1 MKIGIIGSGNVGIT
15 TAFAI
20 AEKNTGSVILWDI
33 VEGRAKGK
41 ALDLAEAAP
50 IRRYDGRIDGTDN
63 FDDLMDA
70 NVLVIAAGK
79 PRTAGLKRFDMFE
92 ENVPLIRELGQK
104 IKSSYRGSEPP
115 LVIILPEP
123 VDLNTLAFQKAT
135 GWPRER
141 ILGVAGNLSASRLRH
156 FVGRELDIAPSDVDA
171 MVVGTHGDEMAILE
185 RYCRVSGLP
194 LAQFL
199 ERGKIDEIFEKTR
212 TAGTEIVEQAKLGSS
227 FYTPGAA
234 VAEIV
239 QAIALNSNR
248 VLLASTV
255 LEGEWGVSGRA
266 VSVPVKVGCSGVKQV
281 FELKLTD
288 DEKALFQRSV
298 ATQDPFIAKVEG

>member
-20 AEKNTGSVILWDI
+20 AEKSSGHVMLWD
-33 VEGRAKGK
+33 VVAGRARGK

-50 IRRYDGRIDGTDN
+50 IRRYDARIDGSDD
-63 FDDLMDA
+63 FEDLMDA

-79 PRTAGLKRFDMFE
+79 PRTEGLKRFDMFD
-92 ENVPLIRELGQK
+92 ENLPVIRELAGK
-104 IKSSYRGSEPP
+104 IKAGYKKSEPP

-123 VDLNTLAFQKAT
+123 VDLNTLAFQRAT

-141 ILGVAGNLSASRLRH
+141 IIGVAGNLSASRLRH
-156 FVGRELDIAPSDVDA
+156 FVGRELEIAPSDIDA

-194 LAQFL
+194 LETFL
-199 ERGKIDEIFEKTR
+199 DRGQIDEIFEKTR
-212 TAGTEIVEQAKLGSS
+212 KAGTEIVEQAKLGSS

-234 VAEIV
+234 VAELV
-239 QAIALNSNR
+239 QAIALDSNR

-255 LEGEWGVSGRA
+255 LEGEWGVKGRA
-266 VSVPVKVGCSGVKQV
+266 VSVPVKVGCSGVKKIY
-281 FELKLTD
+281 ELELTD
-288 DEKALFQRSV
+288 DEEALFRRSV
-298 ATQDPFIAKVEG
+298 ATQDPYIARIEG